1 MTEIGERLSEDL
13 EALKTLRDE
22 IRVRIHLG
30 KREALDRWEEA
41 EKRWEQIEG
50 KLEVIRRESKES
62 LQEIGRQ
69 VGILMHE
76 VGQAYREIKKGL

>member
-30 KREALDRWEEA
+30 KREAIDRWEEA
-41 EKRWEQIEG
+41 EKPTARS
-50 KLEVIRRESKES
+50 RRD
-62 LQEIGRQ
+62 
-69 VGILMHE
+69 
-76 VGQAYREIKKGL
+76 